1 MTPQAFSFKLSVP
14 ADPEGANVVAV
25 MVTHAVEYTKVD
37 AAKGAAFVERARAAA
52 AQALTGA
59 NGKHCQAVISAANG
73 QLTVTIGG
81 QTVSE
86 PLPA

>member
-1 MTPQAFSFKLSVP
+1 MTPQDFSFKLTVP
-14 ADPEGANVVAV
+14 VDPEGATVVGVIA
-25 MVTHAVEYTKVD
+25 THAVAYANID
-37 AAKGAAFVERARAAA
+37 AAAGAAFVERARATA
-52 AQALTGA
+52 AQALQTATG
-59 NGKHCQAVISAANG
+59 KSCLAVIAAADG